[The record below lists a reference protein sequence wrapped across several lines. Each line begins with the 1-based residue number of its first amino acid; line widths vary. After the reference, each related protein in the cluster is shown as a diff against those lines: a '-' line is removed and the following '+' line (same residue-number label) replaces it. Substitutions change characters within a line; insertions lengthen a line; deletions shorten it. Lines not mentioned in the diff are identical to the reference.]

1 MRAVPNTPK
10 PDKIS
15 TPKLVLPHLIIV
27 CSKRGKNDAIAA
39 NGNINTKMMKKKS
52 IKNEKIEKNNRP
64 TMSEIVASSNAIK
77 YSLNQLASDV
87 LYKTRIVAEEKESI
101 LNKENL
107 KSKENFEYEY

>member
-1 MRAVPNTPK
+1 
-10 PDKIS
+10 
-15 TPKLVLPHLIIV
+15 
-27 CSKRGKNDAIAA
+27 
-39 NGNINTKMMKKKS
+39 
-52 IKNEKIEKNNRP
+52 
-64 TMSEIVASSNAIK
+64 MSEIVASSNAIK